1 LDAGLRPVWVGGA
14 DQADTID
21 GVLRLWYTLSRARG
35 RRIAFKLI
43 SD

>member
-1 LDAGLRPVWVGGA
+1 VGLNPVWVGGVEHA
-14 DQADTID
+14 ETVD
-21 GVLRLWYTLSRARG
+21 GVLRLWYTLSRTHG